1 MRSPIPAELSPE
13 SVVAVIDSREQLPF
27 SAAELAPLQVVTGT
41 LTTGDVSIRG
51 LEHVVAIEL
60 KHSIADL
67 VHCVGQDRE
76 RFDREIQRLLGY
88 QTRAVV
94 CECSW
99 SDLERGDWRG
109 KITATQATGS
119 VLGWIGA
126 GVPFLFCGTRQAAAK
141 AVSRL
146 LFITA
151 RRHWRIARSL
161 VGSVATATKLSP
173 NAYPPETIDS
183 FCPAG
188 EA

>member
-1 MRSPIPAELSPE
+1 MRGQIPAELQPG
-13 SVVAVIDSREQLPF
+13 SVVAVVDSREQLPF
-27 SAAELAPLQVVTGT
+27 TAAELAPLQVVAGSLPTA
-41 LTTGDVSIRG
+41 DYSIRG
-51 LEHVVAIEL
+51 LEQHVAIET

-67 VHCVGQDRE
+67 ITCVGAGRE

-161 VGSVATATKLSP
+161 VSSVQD
-173 NAYPPETIDS
+173 EVEV
-183 FCPAG
+183 G
-188 EA
+188 VG